1 MLLHQEGVVVDV
13 EGELLAVQ
21 RHDHRP
27 APASCSHVLRDPVR
41 DLLAGP
47 IRDEYC
53 GQVSTNH
60 SSPEGVHVVVPE
72 VVVGVVQA
80 GDHQPAARHLGLDL
94 KENIRTSL
102 HNRKSHYLTWASA
115 TSAMGARAVL
125 MWSMGMQSTYF
136 TGFRPPPT

>member
-21 RHDHRP
+21 RHDPRP

-47 IRDEYC
+47 IRDEYYD
-53 GQVSTNH
+53 QVSTNH

-80 GDHQPAARHLGLDL
+80 GDHQPAARHLRLDL
-94 KENIRTSL
+94 KEDIRTTL
-102 HNRKSHYLTWASA
+102 
-115 TSAMGARAVL
+115 
-125 MWSMGMQSTYF
+125 F
-136 TGFRPPPT
+136 